1 MYFFKVLLFI
11 LSIRFVL
18 THEIYTRTL
27 LRGLHQSHMNKI
39 LGEEIQRIVER
50 VVVYAQ
56 LNRTSYT
63 HVYRSDNTGIDES
76 AKILVNFS
84 DEKILTCLQ
93 SKLIDAII
101 TISEPKCCNP
111 SCDKPSQ
118 YNFHPICKFIVI
130 NW

>member
-56 LNRTSYT
+56 INRTSYT
-63 HVYRSDNTGIDES
+63 HVYRPDNPSMDES
-76 AKILVNFS
+76 AKILVNLVTKRS
-84 DEKILTCLQ
+84 LLVCRV
-93 SKLIDAII
+93 
-101 TISEPKCCNP
+101 N
-111 SCDKPSQ
+111 
-118 YNFHPICKFIVI
+118 
-130 NW
+130 

>member
-50 VVVYAQ
+50 VVVNAQ
-56 LNRTSYT
+56 INHTSNT
-63 HVYRSDNTGIDES
+63 HVYRPDNPSMDES

-101 TISEPKCCNP
+101 TISEPKCCSSFCN
-111 SCDKPSQ
+111 KPSE
-118 YNFHPICKFIVI
+118 YYHPPICKFIVI